1 MSSQSLNTCLGHLQQ
16 QIMVPTPRRR
26 GRGRGNGPPTP
37 GSATKVR
44 LDGHFL
50 DGEWY
55 CNCDPREQAK
65 HLQVKKPDSEN
76 KDRWFYRCP
85 KEKCRFWLWDD
96 DAKRRENGAPSKT
109 ILTSEVEREKA
120 EDVQIKAPS
129 MTQRRLTNYG
139 IKVTPG
145 QRRASDATTTAS
157 ESGGESPTRD
167 MGKGKGKRKRTE
179 DEDEDLLSLMD
190 SDDEKAMAALADQPP
205 QGTTPQTPAAT
216 TRMAHG
222 LPTPGTART
231 LFPVSKKKRTVSFE
245 EEDTFTTPTKSTTQ
259 SSSATVAG
267 NPSAHPETPDQEH
280 DPTAQVMSLLR
291 QVKDIKPE
299 ILASVKAIIDAAERR
314 AQGVAK
320 GRDVLRSQLH
330 ERDSKIARM
339 QETIAALENKDR
351 LQHAQIE
358 KMKKEKTEMKADL
371 MRFYQKH

>member
-1 MSSQSLNTCLGHLQQ
+1 
-16 QIMVPTPRRR
+16 MVPTPRHK

-55 CNCDPREQAK
+55 CNCEPREQAK
-65 HLQVKKPDSEN
+65 HIQVKKPESEY

-85 KEKCRFWLWDD
+85 KDNCRFWLWDD

-109 ILTSEVEREKA
+109 ILTSEVERERA
-120 EDVQIKAPS
+120 EDVQIKTPS

-167 MGKGKGKRKRTE
+167 MGKRKRKGKRKRIEEE
-179 DEDEDLLSLMD
+179 DEDEDGNEDEDLLGPMD
-190 SDDEKAMAALADQPP
+190 SDEERAMAALAEQPP

-216 TRMAHG
+216 TRMTHG

-231 LFPVSKKKRTVSFE
+231 LFPLSKMKRTASFE
-245 EEDTFTTPTKSTTQ
+245 EEDTFTTPTKPTTQ
-259 SSSATVAG
+259 SSSATVVG
-267 NPSAHPETPDQEH
+267 NPSVHPETPEKEH
-280 DPTAQVMSLLR
+280 DSAAQVIDLLR
-291 QVKDIKPE
+291 PIKDIKPE
-299 ILASVKAIIDAAERR
+299 ILASVKDIIDAAERR

-320 GRDVLRSQLH
+320 GRDVLRSQIR
-330 ERDSKIARM
+330 EKDSKIARM